1 MLGAYNNP
9 VENHPVP
16 ERIVKQMWQRFVT
29 QSCCYYTDT
38 VTFRIQIPVVQTPAQ
53 TRHHI
58 REQTSI
64 KLHLSE

>member
-16 ERIVKQMWQRFVT
+16 ERIVKQMSTTMWQRSVT

-38 VTFRIQIPVVQTPAQ
+38 VTF
-53 TRHHI
+53 
-58 REQTSI
+58 
-64 KLHLSE
+64 